1 MFSRLTQGVS
11 SVLHELS
18 GEDRFDGDFQQ
29 DGPVPQPRPDA
40 EASLEGTEGSEEVLE
55 RLAQTE
61 QLVVQLK
68 ELIREK
74 DSQLAST
81 EKKLKEEK
89 EQAEVKFTKLK
100 LQAKAKTAALN
111 KQLSELKGKEA
122 LNSSQL
128 SLEQDG
134 PVPQPRPDA
143 EASLEGTEGSEEV
156 LERLAQTEQLVVQL
170 KELIREKDS
179 QLASTEKKLKEEK
192 EQAEVKFTK
201 LKLQAKAKTAALNKQ
216 LNELKGK
223 EALNSSQ
230 NSESS
235 FQMAPEV
242 EEELQQLKEKLS
254 QAESTNMSLQHQ
266 LWEAEQR
273 VREEGHA
280 EQVRI
285 LQTVVRE
292 KDVRFQE
299 QILKHEQEL
308 LNLTQVSNDLD
319 LQQALRVSQQRIEE
333 LEESLR
339 SRSEVLEMLQQEL
352 NSADQQK
359 QILTAQFRQMELE
372 LAEAR
377 RLREEERQQWAMRAE
392 EELQALRARLEASG
406 SEGEQTV
413 NSLNTELRKKTTE
426 TDEMR
431 AKLES
436 AGREKEE
443 MLEKLKDKE
452 NAFEAELAKMK
463 ACLEA
468 RLETSESER
477 EQIIS
482 TLNINVTQLNAELL
496 KKTTEMDEMRAKLE
510 SGEREKEEML
520 EKVRQRESAFEA
532 ELTNLKVSLET
543 RLEAS
548 EKERDQNISALN
560 AELLKKTAEVD
571 EIREKLDS
579 GQREKEE
586 MLEKLKDKE
595 NAFEAEM
602 AKMKACLEARLETS
616 ESEREQIISTLN
628 INVTQ
633 LNAELLKKTTEMDEM
648 RAKLESG
655 EREKEEM
662 LEKMKE
668 RESSFEAELTN
679 LKVSLETRLEASE
692 KERDQNISALNAEL
706 VKKTAEVDE
715 IRANLESGQ
724 REKEEMLEKIKE
736 RECAFEAELAKM
748 KACLEARLETSES
761 EREQIISTLNINVT
775 QLNAEL
781 VKKTTELDE
790 MRAKLESGEREKEEM
805 VEKVRQRES
814 AFEADLTN
822 LKVSLETRLEA
833 SEKERD
839 QNISALNAE
848 LVKKTAEMDE
858 LRAKLE
864 SGEREKEEMLEKMKE
879 RESSFEA
886 ELTNLKVSLETRLET
901 SEMERDQNI
910 SALNAELVK
919 KTAETDE
926 IRAKL
931 ESGQREKEEML
942 EKLKDKENAFEAEMA
957 KMKACLEARLESSES
972 EREQII
978 STLNINVT
986 QLNAELLKKTT
997 EMDEM
1002 RAKLESGER
1011 EKEEMLEKMKERESS
1026 FEAELTN
1033 LKVSLETR
1041 LETLEN
1047 ERNQNI
1053 SALNAELVKKTTE
1066 VDEIRAKLESAER
1079 EREEMLEK
1087 IKGRECAFEAEL
1099 AKMKACLEAR
1109 LETSESEREQII
1121 STLNIN
1127 VTQLNAELVKKATEL
1142 DEMRARLE
1150 SGEREKEEMVEKLR
1164 EREFSFEAELTNL
1177 KVSLETRLEASEKER
1192 DQNISAL
1199 NAELVKKTAEMDE
1212 LRAKLESGQREKEE
1226 MLVKIRESENTFE
1239 SELTNLKVS
1248 LEAKLETT
1256 ESEKEQTISAL
1267 YAEIL
1272 KKGAEVDEMRSKL
1285 ESEEREK
1292 EEMLEKFKER
1302 ETSFDAELTNL
1313 KASLEARLETTESE
1327 KVQTIS
1333 ALNAELLKT
1342 AMELDEMRAKSQSE
1356 EREKNKMLEKFK
1368 ERETSFAEELTNL
1381 KVSLEARMETTE
1393 SEKEQTISALNAELL
1408 KKTTEFDELR
1418 EKLSD
1423 EKREILEMLQERQI
1437 RFETELANL
1446 QACLEVAE
1454 SQKEEMTKKLEVE
1467 VASRME
1473 ELHHLQEKLN
1483 EVERARE
1490 EESKNERNRLAQMQN
1505 ELESLRETLD
1515 ANKEEQKAGL
1525 QAKDALENLWRG
1537 IQNLTTPG
1545 EAEVEISIPT
1555 HPAQFL
1561 KVLPALEARL
1571 SNLTDE
1577 QQESQACMSQITL
1590 TLQSLQGQLDKST
1603 AEKEKAVARIQELEQ
1618 QLLTVQ
1624 VTGESL
1630 RDHVTDLSVR
1640 DLDRTHQ
1647 DNSGDAHRSEYKFQS
1662 DRVLF
1667 LELQLADRE
1676 KELFDLKE
1684 KLSLTTGKTI
1694 SEEERADSQS
1704 REDIA
1709 GLHDNSTALSEVL
1722 EGTQEEETTLVA
1734 VDTSVLSVS
1743 AGNESSPEIIAPQPV
1758 SPGESKGTSSDEMVT
1773 SSDSEVPH
1781 SSWTLLEAVNQDG
1794 TKEWAPQIQD
1804 FASLRLSTQSWE
1816 ETCEEHVASTS
1827 CLVDIESPSLV
1838 IRETVQ
1844 IRLGQQE
1851 GSLLNTDSNTGQAFA
1866 QVLAE
1871 EIQKR
1876 YSELLGE
1883 LQQFKDTALQSQERV
1898 FQLEEELRSLT
1909 DSKNEVQCKADI
1921 YKKELIEVKALFE
1934 QEKIDR
1940 QNVAEQFE
1948 NLQEEAFSKDD
1959 KMKALQESLDEVHQ
1973 RLFEQEGQARMLA
1986 AQLEDR
1992 ELTSSE
1998 LEQKLV
2004 DMEGRLVQISH
2015 EADIA
2020 KAALIDRTAD
2030 LEGLQKCLSQKD
2042 QEMMEL
2048 NESMTAKLLQ
2058 AGEERFTMS
2067 SEVKKLKEQI
2077 HELEIVRDY
2086 QQKILEDKTSE
2097 CEELVALR
2105 KENDDLNTQMAAL
2118 KKNGE
2123 QVKRKLQAALIQ
2135 RKELIKKVADFEKEA
2150 EIKEEKERDGTE
2162 EITLQF
2168 KNEIKEKE
2176 REIQRLD
2183 VLLQETRDDLN
2194 IKEETL
2200 TSLKQKISK
2209 QDQALTESRAEIEHL
2224 TERYVQLNEQQM
2236 SQMAEDRNRLLSQI
2250 ASMESDIE
2258 ILHKKLQEST
2268 DANEDT
2274 VVKAQEND
2282 RHHLEQMKQ
2291 QKEEYSDLFERLQ
2304 TEEREKNGLLN
2315 RIVELEGLL
2324 ESKND
2329 TDKVNSVNVEGNV
2342 GSATQNLEKPKTN
2355 DWVDFTSA
2363 ETKTQQH
2370 KPGEQ
2375 SQQPVVKD
2383 HEDIINGLQEELRVE
2398 QAARAE
2404 LEVRLQESQ
2413 SSQSL
2418 TDSKFKELCKE
2429 LEVLREKERQIDALT
2444 DEMEAIRE
2452 KCQRAE
2458 ANAEKLKVEVD
2469 EAWEA
2474 AKRSISDAESPV
2486 KALQSEVEEFKQF
2499 LKHKNDEIVDLS
2511 QQLSEQ
2517 SSLLLKMQETVL
2529 EKDQLIA
2536 SLQEGL
2542 KAEQDKVKKL
2552 EAEMPQHDEEEKDY
2566 NAKLQQLQRKLQAA
2580 LVSRKEALKQKQLL
2594 KEEQTAAEKIKLELQ
2609 QKLELIEVELN
2620 KSREEREKLIEEVD
2634 RTLLENQSLRASCE
2648 SLKLAMEGVLN
2659 EKDACKRQAE
2669 SAKEESDQ
2677 VCRQLEEKVQSM
2689 KEEYES
2695 LLKSYENVSDEA
2707 ERVRRVLEAA
2717 RQERQELAAKARA
2730 HEAARHEAERLA
2742 EEAMKEVDVVKEKMR
2757 KFAKVKHQKIMD
2769 LEEENE
2775 RLREQEEKKLTKHT
2789 DTELKQ
2795 DLESVKQELE
2805 TLKTNYNIVLGEKNF
2820 LEHEAEELRLRLAED
2835 IDKKDSENL
2844 DTCSVETIKEVK
2856 NFTQQRSPDVIEI
2869 QEYQSDSIA
2878 LEANPTEPLES
2889 IGTALEQ
2896 MMQSNVE
2903 MTAQTEERLKELETS
2918 LKTAENKIRELEAAL
2933 EDHMESRN
2941 KQESMLNAEIASFKQ
2956 QLQESSEREGL
2967 QKEELYKKETQL
2979 QELRASLETERDD
2992 LEEQLMNQLA
3002 QLNGSIA
3009 GYQQEAS
3016 DSRDRLTDMQ
3026 RELEKLERERA
3037 ELEAEV
3043 ASERDRA
3050 ARMEEDMRQ
3059 AQRERAEAESEAG
3072 KQRELE
3078 QKLKSA
3084 QRFKDGSQ
3092 NRTRQLEELL
3102 REKQMEVRQ
3111 LQKDCIEYQERI
3123 SELGK
3128 DVKSLTLGRVEV
3140 SAELDAARLE
3150 IVKIMQDRT
3159 SIASELSMCK
3169 GKLDM
3174 ALEEAKQAQADKIAA
3189 EKMVQLKEAELKADA
3204 ERTLDEVRYRLGAE
3218 LKQMELRLEKSYR
3231 ERERVE
3237 EATLEARSINEA
3249 ADRHSQEMQAR
3260 LDEALARLAAF
3271 SRSMSSLQD
3280 DRDRVLDEAKQWESR
3295 FHSELQEKEADVR
3308 EAETRAK
3315 DLAERL
3321 QRETTQKEE
3330 LQSLLERMQKEGEN
3344 LQLELSEAE
3353 KKHNDSFAALEKER
3367 GDLQQNLAL
3376 VETNLTQ
3383 TRSQLTTLETEAEGL
3398 RHRTKALEE
3407 AVDKLQSDANE
3418 ARAVIKE
3425 RETEER
3431 RLCLRL
3437 EQLETDLA
3445 SSKNLTDTL
3454 QAALDE
3460 KEKREM
3466 ELLGEKEQ
3474 AVTQAVEEARKDA
3487 DVRAEMAEKELKK
3500 KREELRSLEERL
3512 RKAEEDTF
3520 QSRAQLESF
3529 TKAMGSLQDDRDR
3542 VLSQYKQLEERHLQ
3556 VMMDKDSLIQEA
3568 AGENNGLKEEIRA
3581 LLSQRD
3587 DLNAENAKLA
3597 AQLHGYRNDLKQ
3609 VLAMK
3614 DSQHKQILATQV
3626 ERISFLEGEKE
3637 ELESQIQALVKDV
3650 AQGKMPPLEQEILSQ
3665 ASEGIVRAD
3674 KQDAPGAE
3682 VEKLREQLQAARK
3695 HIATLEETLE
3705 LEKETQAV
3713 HSKELKELRWEGGV
3727 LRTEAETAEERVA
3740 ELARDLLMMEQQLL
3754 EEREA
3759 ASQLRAQNQS
3769 FGQAMASLQD
3779 ARDQAVNEAKE
3790 LRLRL
3795 YEVNQTAHPASPPS
3809 GSKGEV
3815 WSLKNA
3821 LSALQND
3828 RERMLEQ
3835 LHLQRSELDR
3845 LGSGEL
3851 SRLTQALVD
3860 ERRRA
3865 GEQEEKIMAEMRHR
3879 DAQMDRYKQELEML
3893 RLERMDWQGQA
3904 ELLKQQTLT
3913 TLSERDQQV
3922 RHLTAM
3928 LEEARTSKLRLE
3940 HTQRQGSH
3948 AVDAAPGGPLEH
3960 NEGYKA
3966 ECIELQRRLDE
3977 ESEQRLRV
3985 EEQLIAAQDRL
3996 KRYTHGEWQTASE
4009 AMMSETAVLIE
4020 PPEGA
4025 VTRTRSGGPGL
4036 LRMLRVAFCSRQ
4048 RTPLLVSLYLL
4059 TVHVLLLLC
4068 MGGYL

>member
-1 MFSRLTQGVS
+1 M
-11 SVLHELS
+11 LS
-18 GEDRFDGDFQQ
+18 LEQ
-29 DGPVPQPRPDA
+29 DGRPQPDA
-40 EASLEGTEGSEEVLE
+40 EASLQGSETSEEVLE

-74 DSQLAST
+74 DSQLART
-81 EKKLKEEK
+81 EKQLKEEK

-100 LQAKAKTAALN
+100 LQAKAKM
-111 KQLSELKGKEA
+111 
-122 LNSSQL
+122 
-128 SLEQDG
+128 
-134 PVPQPRPDA
+134 
-143 EASLEGTEGSEEV
+143 
-156 LERLAQTEQLVVQL
+156 
-170 KELIREKDS
+170 
-179 QLASTEKKLKEEK
+179 
-192 EQAEVKFTK
+192 
-201 LKLQAKAKTAALNKQ
+201 AALNKQ
-216 LNELKGK
+216 LNELKGQ
-223 EALNSSQ
+223 EALYSSQ

-254 QAESTNMSLQHQ
+254 QAESANKTLQHQ

-285 LQTVVRE
+285 LQAVVRE
-292 KDVRFQE
+292 KDVRFEE
-299 QILKHEQEL
+299 QIFKHEQEL

-319 LQQALRVSQQRIEE
+319 LQQALRASQQRIEE

-377 RLREEERQQWAMRAE
+377 RLREEERQQWAMQAE
-392 EELQALRARLEASG
+392 KDLQALRATLEASG
-406 SEGEQTV
+406 SEREQTV
-413 NSLNTELRKKTTE
+413 NSLNTELLKKTTE
-426 TDEMR
+426 MDEMR

-436 AGREKEE
+436 AEREKEETLQKLKDKEDAFEAELTKMKVCLEARLETSESEREQTISTLNINVTQLNAELLKKTTELDEMRAKLESREREKEEMLESMKERETSFEAELTNLKVSLETRLKTSENERDQNISSLNAELLKKTAEVDEIREKLESGQREKEEMLVKIKERECAFEADLTKMKGSLETRLETLENESNQNISALNSELLKKTTEMDEMRAKLESAEREKEE

-452 NAFEAELAKMK
+452 NAFEAELTNLKGSLEARLETSESEREQTISTLNISVTQLNAELLKKTTELDEMRAKLESREREKEEMLEKMKERETNFETELTNLKVSLETRLEMLENESNQNISALNSDLLKKTTEMDEMREKLESAERQKEETLEKLKDKENAFEAELAKMK
-463 ACLEA
+463 VCLEA

-477 EQIIS
+477 EQTIS

-496 KKTTEMDEMRAKLE
+496 KKTTELDEMRTKLE
-510 SGEREKEEML
+510 SSEREKDEML
-520 EKVRQRESAFEA
+520 EKMKERETNFET

-543 RLEAS
+543 RLETL
-548 EKERDQNISALN
+548 ENERDQNISAHN

-571 EIREKLDS
+571 EIREKLES
-579 GQREKEE
+579 GQREKEEMLVKIKERECAFEAELTKMKGSLETRLETLENESNQNISALNAELLKKTTEMDEMRAKLESAEREKEETLEKLKERETSFEAELTNLKVSLEARLETTESEKEQTISALNSELLKKATEMDEMRAKLESAERLKEE

-595 NAFEAEM
+595 NAFEAELTNL
-602 AKMKACLEARLETS
+602 KVSLEARLETT
-616 ESEREQIISTLN
+616 ESEKEQTISTLN
-628 INVTQ
+628 ISVTQ
-633 LNAELLKKTTEMDEM
+633 LNAELLKKTTELDEM

-668 RESSFEAELTN
+668 RETSFETELTN
-679 LKVSLETRLEASE
+679 LKISLETRLETTESE
-692 KERDQNISALNAEL
+692 KEQ
-706 VKKTAEVDE
+706 T
-715 IRANLESGQ
+715 
-724 REKEEMLEKIKE
+724 
-736 RECAFEAELAKM
+736 
-748 KACLEARLETSES
+748 
-761 EREQIISTLNINVT
+761 ISTLNISVT

-781 VKKTTELDE
+781 LKKTTELDE
-790 MRAKLESGEREKEEM
+790 MRAKLESR
-805 VEKVRQRES
+805 
-814 AFEADLTN
+814 
-822 LKVSLETRLEA
+822 
-833 SEKERD
+833 
-839 QNISALNAE
+839 
-848 LVKKTAEMDE
+848 
-858 LRAKLE
+858 
-864 SGEREKEEMLEKMKE
+864 EREKEEMLEKMKE
-879 RESSFEA
+879 RETNFEAELTNLKISLETRLETLENERDQNISALNAELLKKTAVVDEIREKLESEEREKNEMLEKFKERETSFEA

-901 SEMERDQNI
+901 SENERDQNI
-910 SALNAELVK
+910 SALNSELLR
-919 KTAETDE
+919 KTAELDE

-942 EKLKDKENAFEAEMA
+942 ET
-957 KMKACLEARLESSES
+957 MK
-972 EREQII
+972 
-978 STLNINVT
+978 
-986 QLNAELLKKTT
+986 K
-997 EMDEM
+997 
-1002 RAKLESGER
+1002 
-1011 EKEEMLEKMKERESS
+1011 REST
-1026 FEAELTN
+1026 FETELTN
-1033 LKVSLETR
+1033 LK
-1041 LETLEN
+1041 
-1047 ERNQNI
+1047 I
-1053 SALNAELVKKTTE
+1053 
-1066 VDEIRAKLESAER
+1066 
-1079 EREEMLEK
+1079 
-1087 IKGRECAFEAEL
+1087 
-1099 AKMKACLEAR
+1099 
-1109 LETSESEREQII
+1109 
-1121 STLNIN
+1121 
-1127 VTQLNAELVKKATEL
+1127 
-1142 DEMRARLE
+1142 
-1150 SGEREKEEMVEKLR
+1150 
-1164 EREFSFEAELTNL
+1164 
-1177 KVSLETRLEASEKER
+1177 
-1192 DQNISAL
+1192 
-1199 NAELVKKTAEMDE
+1199 
-1212 LRAKLESGQREKEE
+1212 
-1226 MLVKIRESENTFE
+1226 
-1239 SELTNLKVS
+1239 
-1248 LEAKLETT
+1248 
-1256 ESEKEQTISAL
+1256 
-1267 YAEIL
+1267 
-1272 KKGAEVDEMRSKL
+1272 
-1285 ESEEREK
+1285 
-1292 EEMLEKFKER
+1292 
-1302 ETSFDAELTNL
+1302 
-1313 KASLEARLETTESE
+1313 SLEARL
-1327 KVQTIS
+1327 
-1333 ALNAELLKT
+1333 
-1342 AMELDEMRAKSQSE
+1342 
-1356 EREKNKMLEKFK
+1356 
-1368 ERETSFAEELTNL
+1368 
-1381 KVSLEARMETTE
+1381 ETTE

-1408 KKTTEFDELR
+1408 KKTSELVELR
-1418 EKLSD
+1418 EKLSA
-1423 EKREILEMLQERQI
+1423 EERESLETLQERQI
-1437 RFETELANL
+1437 TFETKLTNL

-1454 SQKEEMTKKLEVE
+1454 SQKEQMTKKLEVE

-1473 ELHHLQEKLN
+1473 ERHHLQEKLN

-1490 EESKNERNRLAQMQN
+1490 EESKSERDRLAQMQN

-1525 QAKDALENLWRG
+1525 QAKDALEKLWRG

-1545 EAEVEISIPT
+1545 EAAMEISIPT
-1555 HPAQFL
+1555 DPAQFL
-1561 KVLPALEARL
+1561 EVLPCLEARL

-1577 QQESQACMSQITL
+1577 HQESQACMSQITL

-1603 AEKEKAVARIQELEQ
+1603 AEREEAVARIQELEHQ
-1618 QLLTVQ
+1618 RLTVQ

-1630 RDHVTDLSVR
+1630 RDHGTDLSVR

-1647 DNSGDAHRSEYKFQS
+1647 GNSGDGHSSENKFQT
-1662 DRVLF
+1662 DRIQF
-1667 LELQLADRE
+1667 LEQQLADRE
-1676 KELFDLKE
+1676 RELFALKE

-1694 SEEERADSQS
+1694 PEEESSNSPS

-1709 GLHDNSTALSEVL
+1709 GLYDNSTALSEVL
-1722 EGTQEEETTLVA
+1722 ESTQEEETTLVA
-1734 VDTSVLSVS
+1734 VDTSAMSVS
-1743 AGNESSPEIIAPQPV
+1743 AGNESSPDLIAPQPE

-1773 SSDSEVPH
+1773 SSDSEVAH

-1794 TKEWAPQIQD
+1794 TQEWAPQIQD

-1838 IRETVQ
+1838 IRETVHV
-1844 IRLGQQE
+1844 RLGQQE
-1851 GSLLNTDSNTGQAFA
+1851 GSLLNTDSSTGQAFA
-1866 QVLAE
+1866 QILAE

-1883 LQQFKDTALQSQERV
+1883 LQQLKDTALQSQERV
-1898 FQLEEELRSLT
+1898 FQLEEALKSLT

-1921 YKKELIEVKALFE
+1921 YEKELIEVKALFE

-1948 NLQEEAFSKDD
+1948 NLQEEALSKDD
-1959 KMKALQESLDEVHQ
+1959 KMKALQASLDEVHQ
-1973 RLFEQEGQARMLA
+1973 RLVEQQGQARMLA
-1986 AQLEDR
+1986 VQLEDR

-2004 DMEGRLVQISH
+2004 DMEGRLVQVSQ
-2015 EADIA
+2015 EADMA
-2020 KAALIDRTAD
+2020 KAALIARTAE

-2058 AGEERFTMS
+2058 AGEERFTVS

-2077 HELEIVRDY
+2077 HELESVRDD
-2086 QQKILEDKTSE
+2086 QQKIIEDKTAE

-2105 KENDDLNTQMAAL
+2105 TENDDLNIQMAAL

-2150 EIKEEKERDGTE
+2150 ESREEKERDGTE

-2176 REIQRLD
+2176 KEIQRLD

-2200 TSLKQKISK
+2200 KSLKQKISK

-2236 SQMAEDRNRLLSQI
+2236 SQMAEDKNRLLSQI

-2258 ILHKKLQEST
+2258 ILHKKLQEAT
-2268 DANEDT
+2268 DAHEDA
-2274 VVKAQEND
+2274 VVKAQEKA

-2304 TEEREKNGLLN
+2304 TEEREKTGLLN

-2329 TDKVNSVNVEGNV
+2329 TDKVVSVNVEGNV
-2342 GSATQNLEKPKTN
+2342 GMSATQNLEKPETN
-2355 DWVDFTSA
+2355 DWVQEDWVDFTPA
-2363 ETKTQQH
+2363 ETTTQQH

-2375 SQQPVVKD
+2375 SQQPVAKD
-2383 HEDIINGLQEELRVE
+2383 HEDIINALQEEFRVE

-2429 LEVLREKERQIDALT
+2429 LEALREKERQIDALT
-2444 DEMEAIRE
+2444 EEMEALRE

-2458 ANAEKLKVEVD
+2458 ANAVKLRAEVD

-2474 AKRSISDAESPV
+2474 AKRSISDAESPI

-2499 LKHKNDEIVDLS
+2499 LKNKNDEIVDLS

-2529 EKDQLIA
+2529 EKDQQIA

-2542 KAEQDKVKKL
+2542 KAEQDKVQKL
-2552 EAEMPQHDEEEKDY
+2552 EAEMPQREEEEKD
-2566 NAKLQQLQRKLQAA
+2566 NSAKLQQLQRKLQAA
-2580 LVSRKEALKQKQLL
+2580 LVSRKEALKEKQVL

-2634 RTLLENQSLRASCE
+2634 RTLLENQSLHASCE

-2669 SAKEESDQ
+2669 SAKEESEQ

-2717 RQERQELAAKARA
+2717 RQERQELAGKARA
-2730 HEAARHEAERLA
+2730 HEAARQEAERLA

-2775 RLREQEEKKLTKHT
+2775 RLRDQEEKKLTKHT

-2795 DLESVKQELE
+2795 ELKRVKQELE
-2805 TLKTNYNIVLGEKNF
+2805 TLKTNYNIVMDEKKS
-2820 LEHEAEELRLRLAED
+2820 LEHEAEELRQRLAED
-2835 IDKKDSENL
+2835 IDKKGSENL
-2844 DTCSVETIKEVK
+2844 DTCSMETIKEVK
-2856 NFTQQRSPDVIEI
+2856 IVTQQRSPDLIEI
-2869 QEYQSDSIA
+2869 QENQSDSIPPD
-2878 LEANPTEPLES
+2878 ANPTKPLES

-2896 MMQSNVE
+2896 KVQANVE

-2941 KQESMLNAEIASFKQ
+2941 KQESTLNAELASLKQ

-2967 QKEELYKKETQL
+2967 QKEKIFKKETQL
-2979 QELRASLETERDD
+2979 QELRTSLETERDD
-2992 LEEQLMNQLA
+2992 LEERLMNQLA

-3059 AQRERAEAESEAG
+3059 AQRERAEAEGEAG

-3084 QRFKDGSQ
+3084 QRFKEGNQ

-3128 DVKSLTLGRVEV
+3128 DVKSLTLGRDEV
-3140 SAELDAARLE
+3140 SAELEAARLE
-3150 IVKIMQDRT
+3150 IAKIMQDRK
-3159 SIASELSMCK
+3159 SIASELSTYK

-3174 ALEEAKQAQADKIAA
+3174 ALEEAKQAQAEKIAA
-3189 EKMVQLKEAELKADA
+3189 EQMVQRREAELKADA

-3231 ERERVE
+3231 EREREE
-3237 EATLEARSINEA
+3237 EATLEARSIAEA
-3249 ADRHSQEMQAR
+3249 TDRHAQEMQAR

-3295 FHSELQEKEADVR
+3295 FHRELQEKEADVR
-3308 EAETRAK
+3308 QAETRAK
-3315 DLAERL
+3315 ELTERL

-3330 LQSLLERMQKEGEN
+3330 LQSLLERMQKVEEN

-3353 KKHNDSFAALEKER
+3353 KKHNESFAALEKER

-3445 SSKNLTDTL
+3445 SSKNLTDNL

-3487 DVRAEMAEKELKK
+3487 DGRAEMAEKELEK

-3597 AQLHGYRNDLKQ
+3597 AQLHGYRNDLNQ

-3626 ERISFLEGEKE
+3626 ERISFLEREKE
-3637 ELESQIQALVKDV
+3637 NLESQIQALVKDV
-3650 AQGKMPPLEQEILSQ
+3650 AQGKVPPLEQEILSQ

-3695 HIATLEETLE
+3695 RITTLEETLE

-3779 ARDQAVNEAKE
+3779 ARDQAVNETKE

-3795 YEVNQTAHPASPPS
+3795 DEINQTGHPASPPS

-3851 SRLTQALVD
+3851 SRLTQALED

-3940 HTQRQGSH
+3940 HTQRQGSL

-3996 KRYTHGEWQTASE
+3996 KCYTQGEWQTASE

>member
-1 MFSRLTQGVS
+1 MLRSAMFSRLSQGVS
-11 SVLHELS
+11 SVLQELS
-18 GEDRFDGDFQQ
+18 GEERSDGDFQQ
-29 DGPVPQPRPDA
+29 DGPVPQPQPDA
-40 EASLEGTEGSEEVLE
+40 EASLESSGTSEEVLE

-81 EKKLKEEK
+81 EKQHKEEK

-100 LQAKAKTAALN
+100 LQAKAKM
-111 KQLSELKGKEA
+111 
-122 LNSSQL
+122 
-128 SLEQDG
+128 
-134 PVPQPRPDA
+134 
-143 EASLEGTEGSEEV
+143 
-156 LERLAQTEQLVVQL
+156 
-170 KELIREKDS
+170 
-179 QLASTEKKLKEEK
+179 
-192 EQAEVKFTK
+192 
-201 LKLQAKAKTAALNKQ
+201 AALNKQ
-216 LNELKGK
+216 LNELKGQ

-235 FQMAPEV
+235 FQMAPGV

-254 QAESTNMSLQHQ
+254 QAESANKSLQHQ

-285 LQTVVRE
+285 LQAVVKE

-308 LNLTQVSNDLD
+308 LNFTQVSNDPD
-319 LQQALRVSQQRIEE
+319 LQQALRASQQRIEE

-377 RLREEERQQWAMRAE
+377 RLREEERQQWEMRAE
-392 EELQALRARLEASG
+392 EELQALRARLEAST
-406 SEGEQTV
+406 SEREQTV
-413 NSLNTELRKKTTE
+413 NSFNTELLKKTTE
-426 TDEMR
+426 MDEMR

-436 AGREKEE
+436 AEREKEE
-443 MLEKLKDKE
+443 TQEKLKDKE

-463 ACLEA
+463 VCLEA

-477 EQIIS
+477 EQTIS

-496 KKTTEMDEMRAKLE
+496 
-510 SGEREKEEML
+510 
-520 EKVRQRESAFEA
+520 
-532 ELTNLKVSLET
+532 
-543 RLEAS
+543 
-548 EKERDQNISALN
+548 
-560 AELLKKTAEVD
+560 
-571 EIREKLDS
+571 
-579 GQREKEE
+579 
-586 MLEKLKDKE
+586 
-595 NAFEAEM
+595 
-602 AKMKACLEARLETS
+602 
-616 ESEREQIISTLN
+616 
-628 INVTQ
+628 
-633 LNAELLKKTTEMDEM
+633 
-648 RAKLESG
+648 
-655 EREKEEM
+655 
-662 LEKMKE
+662 
-668 RESSFEAELTN
+668 
-679 LKVSLETRLEASE
+679 
-692 KERDQNISALNAEL
+692 
-706 VKKTAEVDE
+706 
-715 IRANLESGQ
+715 
-724 REKEEMLEKIKE
+724 
-736 RECAFEAELAKM
+736 
-748 KACLEARLETSES
+748 
-761 EREQIISTLNINVT
+761 
-775 QLNAEL
+775 
-781 VKKTTELDE
+781 KKTTELDE

-805 VEKVRQRES
+805 LERMKERETS
-814 AFEADLTN
+814 FEAELTN
-822 LKVSLETRLEA
+822 MKVSLETSLETL
-833 SEKERD
+833 ENERD
-839 QNISALNAE
+839 QSISALNAE
-848 LVKKTAEMDE
+848 LLKKTAE
-858 LRAKLE
+858 
-864 SGEREKEEMLEKMKE
+864 
-879 RESSFEA
+879 
-886 ELTNLKVSLETRLET
+886 V
-901 SEMERDQNI
+901 
-910 SALNAELVK
+910 
-919 KTAETDE
+919 DE
-926 IRAKL
+926 IRENL

-942 EKLKDKENAFEAEMA
+942 EKIK
-957 KMKACLEARLESSES
+957 
-972 EREQII
+972 
-978 STLNINVT
+978 
-986 QLNAELLKKTT
+986 
-997 EMDEM
+997 
-1002 RAKLESGER
+1002 
-1011 EKEEMLEKMKERESS
+1011 EKERT

-1033 LKVSLETR
+1033 MKVSLETR
-1041 LETLEN
+1041 LETSEN
-1047 ERNQNI
+1047 ERDQNI
-1053 SALNAELVKKTTE
+1053 SSLNSELLKKT
-1066 VDEIRAKLESAER
+1066 
-1079 EREEMLEK
+1079 
-1087 IKGRECAFEAEL
+1087 
-1099 AKMKACLEAR
+1099 
-1109 LETSESEREQII
+1109 
-1121 STLNIN
+1121 
-1127 VTQLNAELVKKATEL
+1127 TEL
-1142 DEMRARLE
+1142 DEMRA
-1150 SGEREKEEMVEKLR
+1150 
-1164 EREFSFEAELTNL
+1164 
-1177 KVSLETRLEASEKER
+1177 
-1192 DQNISAL
+1192 
-1199 NAELVKKTAEMDE
+1199 
-1212 LRAKLESGQREKEE
+1212 
-1226 MLVKIRESENTFE
+1226 
-1239 SELTNLKVS
+1239 
-1248 LEAKLETT
+1248 
-1256 ESEKEQTISAL
+1256 
-1267 YAEIL
+1267 
-1272 KKGAEVDEMRSKL
+1272 KL

-1292 EEMLEKFKER
+1292 NEMLEKFKER
-1302 ETSFDAELTNL
+1302 ETSFEAELTNM
-1313 KASLEARLETTESE
+1313 KASLEARS
-1327 KVQTIS
+1327 
-1333 ALNAELLKT
+1333 
-1342 AMELDEMRAKSQSE
+1342 
-1356 EREKNKMLEKFK
+1356 
-1368 ERETSFAEELTNL
+1368 
-1381 KVSLEARMETTE
+1381 ETTE

-1408 KKTTEFDELR
+1408 KKTTELDELR
-1418 EKLSD
+1418 EQLSA
-1423 EKREILEMLQERQI
+1423 EERESLETLQERQV
-1437 RFETELANL
+1437 RFETELTNL

-1454 SQKEEMTKKLEVE
+1454 NQKEEMAKKLEVE
-1467 VASRME
+1467 VASHME
-1473 ELHHLQEKLN
+1473 ELHHLQEKLK

-1490 EESKNERNRLAQMQN
+1490 EESESERDRLVEMKN

-1525 QAKDALENLWRG
+1525 QAKDALEKLWRG
-1537 IQNLTTPG
+1537 IHNLTTAV
-1545 EAEVEISIPT
+1545 EAEVEMSIPT
-1555 HPAQFL
+1555 DPAQFL
-1561 KVLPALEARL
+1561 ELLPALEARL

-1577 QQESQACMSQITL
+1577 QQESQTCMTNITL

-1603 AEKEKAVARIQELEQ
+1603 AEREEAVARIQELEQ
-1618 QLLTVQ
+1618 HLQ

-1630 RDHVTDLSVR
+1630 HDHVTDLSVR

-1647 DNSGDAHRSEYKFQS
+1647 DNSEDGHSSENKFQT
-1662 DRVLF
+1662 DQILF
-1667 LELQLADRE
+1667 LEQQLADRE
-1676 KELFDLKE
+1676 RELFALKE
-1684 KLSLTTGKTI
+1684 KLSLTTSKTI
-1694 SEEERADSQS
+1694 PEEEGADSPS
-1704 REDIA
+1704 RGDIA
-1709 GLHDNSTALSEVL
+1709 GLHDNPTALSEVL

-1743 AGNESSPEIIAPQPV
+1743 AGNESSPELIAPQPE

-1773 SSDSEVPH
+1773 SSDSEVAH

-1794 TKEWAPQIQD
+1794 NQEWAPQIQD

-1816 ETCEEHVASTS
+1816 ETCEEHVATTS
-1827 CLVDIESPSLV
+1827 CIVDIESPSLV
-1838 IRETVQ
+1838 IHETVQ
-1844 IRLGQQE
+1844 VRLGQQE
-1851 GSLLNTDSNTGQAFA
+1851 GSLLNTDFSTGQAFA
-1866 QVLAE
+1866 QLLAE

-1883 LQQFKDTALQSQERV
+1883 LQQLKDTALQSQERV
-1898 FQLEEELRSLT
+1898 IQLEEAMKSLT
-1909 DSKNEVQCKADI
+1909 DSKSEVQSKANI
-1921 YKKELIEVKALFE
+1921 YENELIEVKALFE

-1948 NLQEEAFSKDD
+1948 NLQEEVFSKDD
-1959 KMKALQESLDEVHQ
+1959 KMKALQASLDEVHQ
-1973 RLFEQEGQARMLA
+1973 RLVEQEGQARMLT

-1992 ELTSSE
+1992 ELTSSK

-2004 DMEGRLVQISH
+2004 DMEGRLVQISQ
-2015 EADIA
+2015 EADMA
-2020 KAALIDRTAD
+2020 KAALIDRTTE
-2030 LEGLQKCLSQKD
+2030 LEDLQKCLSQKD

-2048 NESMTAKLLQ
+2048 SESMTAKLLQ
-2058 AGEERFTMS
+2058 AGEEKFAAS
-2067 SEVKKLKEQI
+2067 SEVKKLQEQI
-2077 HELEIVRDY
+2077 HELESVRGD
-2086 QQKILEDKTSE
+2086 QQKIIEDKTAE

-2105 KENDDLNTQMAAL
+2105 KEKDDLNTQMAAM
-2118 KKNGE
+2118 KKDGE
-2123 QVKRKLQAALIQ
+2123 LVKRKLQAALIQ

-2150 EIKEEKERDGTE
+2150 ESREEKERDGSE
-2162 EITLQF
+2162 EMTLQF

-2176 REIQRLD
+2176 KEIQRLD
-2183 VLLQETRDDLN
+2183 ALLQETRDDLN

-2200 TSLKQKISK
+2200 TSLKQKISN
-2209 QDQALTESRAEIEHL
+2209 QDQALIESRAEIEHL

-2236 SQMAEDRNRLLSQI
+2236 SQMTEDKNRLLSQI
-2250 ASMESDIE
+2250 ASMESDTE
-2258 ILHKKLQEST
+2258 ILHKKLQEAT
-2268 DANEDT
+2268 DAHEDA
-2274 VVKAQEND
+2274 VMKAQEKD

-2291 QKEEYSDLFERLQ
+2291 QKEEYFFERLQ
-2304 TEEREKNGLLN
+2304 TEEREKSGLLN

-2324 ESKND
+2324 ESKNH
-2329 TDKVNSVNVEGNV
+2329 TDKVVSVNVEKNV
-2342 GSATQNLEKPKTN
+2342 GSATKNLEKPETN
-2355 DWVDFTSA
+2355 DWVQEDWVDFTSA
-2363 ETKTQQH
+2363 ETETQQQ

-2375 SQQPVVKD
+2375 SQQPMVKD
-2383 HEDIINGLQEELRVE
+2383 HEDIINALQEELRVE

-2413 SSQSL
+2413 SSQSV

-2429 LEVLREKERQIDALT
+2429 LEALREKERQIDALT
-2444 DEMEAIRE
+2444 EEMEVLRE
-2452 KCQRAE
+2452 KRQRAE
-2458 ANAEKLKVEVD
+2458 ANAEKLKAEVD

-2474 AKRSISDAESPV
+2474 AKRSMSDAESPI

-2499 LKHKNDEIVDLS
+2499 LKNKNDEIVDLS

-2529 EKDQLIA
+2529 EKDQQIA

-2552 EAEMPQHDEEEKDY
+2552 EAEMPQREEEEKD
-2566 NAKLQQLQRKLQAA
+2566 NSAKLQQLQRKLQAA
-2580 LVSRKEALKQKQLL
+2580 LVSRKEVLKDKQVL
-2594 KEEQTAAEKIKLELQ
+2594 KEEQAAAEKIKLELQ

-2634 RTLLENQSLRASCE
+2634 RTLLENQSLHASCE
-2648 SLKLAMEGVLN
+2648 SLKLAMESVLN
-2659 EKDACKRQAE
+2659 EKDACKHQAE
-2669 SAKEESDQ
+2669 SAKEESEQ

-2717 RQERQELAAKARA
+2717 RQERQESAAKARA
-2730 HEAARHEAERLA
+2730 HEAARQEAERLA
-2742 EEAMKEVDVVKEKMR
+2742 GEAMKEVDVVKDKMR

-2789 DTELKQ
+2789 DTELKRE
-2795 DLESVKQELE
+2795 LERVKQELE
-2805 TLKTNYNIVLGEKNF
+2805 TLKTNYNIVMDEKNS
-2820 LEHEAEELRLRLAED
+2820 LEHEAEELRQRLAED
-2835 IDKKDSENL
+2835 IDKRGSENL

-2856 NFTQQRSPDVIEI
+2856 IATQQKSPDLIEI
-2869 QEYQSDSIA
+2869 QEYQRDGVPP
-2878 LEANPTEPLES
+2878 EANPKES

-2896 MMQSNVE
+2896 EVQANVE

-2941 KQESMLNAEIASFKQ
+2941 KQEPALNAELASLKQ
-2956 QLQESSEREGL
+2956 QLQESSEKEGL
-2967 QKEELYKKETQL
+2967 QKEELSKKETQL
-2979 QELRASLETERDD
+2979 QELRTSLEAERDD
-2992 LEEQLMNQLA
+2992 LEERLMNQLA

-3059 AQRERAEAESEAG
+3059 AQRERAEAEAETG

-3084 QRFKDGSQ
+3084 QRFKEGSQ

-3128 DVKSLTLGRVEV
+3128 DVKSLNLGRDEV
-3140 SAELDAARLE
+3140 SAELEAARLE
-3150 IVKIMQDRT
+3150 IAKIMQDRT
-3159 SIASELSMCK
+3159 GIASELSTCK

-3174 ALEEAKQAQADKIAA
+3174 ALEEAKQAQADKLSA
-3189 EKMVQLKEAELKADA
+3189 EQMVQRKEAELKADA

-3231 ERERVE
+3231 EREREE
-3237 EATLEARSINEA
+3237 EATLEARSIAEA
-3249 ADRHSQEMQAR
+3249 ADRHAQKMQAR

-3295 FHSELQEKEADVR
+3295 FHSELQEKEADVQ

-3315 DLAERL
+3315 ELAEQL

-3330 LQSLLERMQKEGEN
+3330 LQSLLERMQKAEEN
-3344 LQLELSEAE
+3344 LHLELSEAE
-3353 KKHNDSFAALEKER
+3353 KKYNESLAALEKER
-3367 GDLQQNLAL
+3367 GDLQKNLAL

-3418 ARAVIKE
+3418 ARVVIKE

-3445 SSKNLTDTL
+3445 SSKNLTDNL

-3487 DVRAEMAEKELKK
+3487 DGRAEMAEKELEK

-3556 VMMDKDSLIQEA
+3556 VMMEKDSLIQEA

-3597 AQLHGYRNDLKQ
+3597 AQLHGYRNDLNQ

-3626 ERISFLEGEKE
+3626 ERISFLEREKE
-3637 ELESQIQALVKDV
+3637 DLESQIQALVKDV
-3650 AQGKMPPLEQEILSQ
+3650 AQGKAPPLEQEILSQ
-3665 ASEGIVRAD
+3665 ASEGIVRVD

-3695 HIATLEETLE
+3695 RIATLEETLE

-3727 LRTEAETAEERVA
+3727 LRTETETAEERVA

-3795 YEVNQTAHPASPPS
+3795 DEINRMGHPASPPS

-3845 LGSGEL
+3845 LGSVNYPG
-3851 SRLTQALVD
+3851 S
-3860 ERRRA
+3860 
-3865 GEQEEKIMAEMRHR
+3865 
-3879 DAQMDRYKQELEML
+3879 L
-3893 RLERMDWQGQA
+3893 RLWRM
-3904 ELLKQQTLT
+3904 
-3913 TLSERDQQV
+3913 R
-3922 RHLTAM
+3922 
-3928 LEEARTSKLRLE
+3928 EEG
-3940 HTQRQGSH
+3940 QGS
-3948 AVDAAPGGPLEH
+3948 
-3960 NEGYKA
+3960 KRKRSW
-3966 ECIELQRRLDE
+3966 QR
-3977 ESEQRLRV
+3977 
-3985 EEQLIAAQDRL
+3985 
-3996 KRYTHGEWQTASE
+3996 
-4009 AMMSETAVLIE
+4009 
-4020 PPEGA
+4020 
-4025 VTRTRSGGPGL
+4025 
-4036 LRMLRVAFCSRQ
+4036 
-4048 RTPLLVSLYLL
+4048 
-4059 TVHVLLLLC
+4059 
-4068 MGGYL
+4068 

>member
-11 SVLHELS
+11 SVLQELS
-18 GEDRFDGDFQQ
+18 GEERSDGDLQ
-29 DGPVPQPRPDA
+29 DGPVPQSQPDA
-40 EASLEGTEGSEEVLE
+40 EASLEDSGTSEEVLE

-81 EKKLKEEK
+81 EKQLKEEK

-100 LQAKAKTAALN
+100 LQAKAKMAALN
-111 KQLSELKGKEA
+111 K
-122 LNSSQL
+122 
-128 SLEQDG
+128 
-134 PVPQPRPDA
+134 R
-143 EASLEGTEGSEEV
+143 
-156 LERLAQTEQLVVQL
+156 
-170 KELIREKDS
+170 
-179 QLASTEKKLKEEK
+179 
-192 EQAEVKFTK
+192 
-201 LKLQAKAKTAALNKQ
+201 
-216 LNELKGK
+216 LNELKGQ

-235 FQMAPEV
+235 FQMAPGV

-254 QAESTNMSLQHQ
+254 QAESANKNLQHQ

-285 LQTVVRE
+285 LQAVVKD

-308 LNLTQVSNDLD
+308 LNLTQVSNDPD
-319 LQQALRVSQQRIEE
+319 LQQALRASQQRIEE

-377 RLREEERQQWAMRAE
+377 RLREEERQQWEMCAE
-392 EELQALRARLEASG
+392 EELQALRARLEASE
-406 SEGEQTV
+406 SEREQTV
-413 NSLNTELRKKTTE
+413 NSELLKKTAE
-426 TDEMR
+426 MDEMR

-436 AGREKEE
+436 AEREKEE
-443 MLEKLKDKE
+443 TLEKLKDKE

-463 ACLEA
+463 VCLEA

-477 EQIIS
+477 EQTIS
-482 TLNINVTQLNAELL
+482 TLSINVTQLNAELL
-496 KKTTEMDEMRAKLE
+496 KKTTDLEEMRAKLE

-520 EKVRQRESAFEA
+520 ERMKERETSFEA
-532 ELTNLKVSLET
+532 ELTNMKVSLET
-543 RLEAS
+543 KLETL
-548 EKERDQNISALN
+548 ENERDQNITALN

-571 EIREKLDS
+571 EIREKLES
-579 GQREKEE
+579 GQREKQET
-586 MLEKLKDKE
+586 LEKMKE
-595 NAFEAEM
+595 RESAFEAELINLKVSLGTILETSENERDQNISSLNAELLKKTAEVDEM
-602 AKMKACLEARLETS
+602 RAKLESEEREKNEMLERMKERETSFEAELTNMKVSLEARLETS
-616 ESEREQIISTLN
+616 ENERDQNTSSLY
-628 INVTQ
+628 
-633 LNAELLKKTTEMDEM
+633 AELLKKTAEVDEI
-648 RAKLESG
+648 REKLESG
-655 EREKEEM
+655 QREKEEM

-668 RESSFEAELTN
+668 REST
-679 LKVSLETRLEASE
+679 
-692 KERDQNISALNAEL
+692 
-706 VKKTAEVDE
+706 
-715 IRANLESGQ
+715 
-724 REKEEMLEKIKE
+724 
-736 RECAFEAELAKM
+736 
-748 KACLEARLETSES
+748 
-761 EREQIISTLNINVT
+761 
-775 QLNAEL
+775 
-781 VKKTTELDE
+781 
-790 MRAKLESGEREKEEM
+790 
-805 VEKVRQRES
+805 
-814 AFEADLTN
+814 
-822 LKVSLETRLEA
+822 
-833 SEKERD
+833 
-839 QNISALNAE
+839 
-848 LVKKTAEMDE
+848 
-858 LRAKLE
+858 
-864 SGEREKEEMLEKMKE
+864 
-879 RESSFEA
+879 FEA

-901 SEMERDQNI
+901 SENERDQNI
-910 SALNAELVK
+910 S
-919 KTAETDE
+919 
-926 IRAKL
+926 
-931 ESGQREKEEML
+931 S
-942 EKLKDKENAFEAEMA
+942 
-957 KMKACLEARLESSES
+957 
-972 EREQII
+972 
-978 STLNINVT
+978 
-986 QLNAELLKKTT
+986 LNAELLKKTA
-997 EMDEM
+997 ELDEM
-1002 RAKLESGER
+1002 RAKLESEER
-1011 EKEEMLEKMKERESS
+1011 EKNEMLERMKARETS

-1041 LETLEN
+1041 LET
-1047 ERNQNI
+1047 
-1053 SALNAELVKKTTE
+1053 
-1066 VDEIRAKLESAER
+1066 
-1079 EREEMLEK
+1079 
-1087 IKGRECAFEAEL
+1087 
-1099 AKMKACLEAR
+1099 
-1109 LETSESEREQII
+1109 
-1121 STLNIN
+1121 
-1127 VTQLNAELVKKATEL
+1127 
-1142 DEMRARLE
+1142 
-1150 SGEREKEEMVEKLR
+1150 
-1164 EREFSFEAELTNL
+1164 
-1177 KVSLETRLEASEKER
+1177 
-1192 DQNISAL
+1192 
-1199 NAELVKKTAEMDE
+1199 
-1212 LRAKLESGQREKEE
+1212 
-1226 MLVKIRESENTFE
+1226 
-1239 SELTNLKVS
+1239 
-1248 LEAKLETT
+1248 
-1256 ESEKEQTISAL
+1256 
-1267 YAEIL
+1267 
-1272 KKGAEVDEMRSKL
+1272 
-1285 ESEEREK
+1285 
-1292 EEMLEKFKER
+1292 
-1302 ETSFDAELTNL
+1302 
-1313 KASLEARLETTESE
+1313 
-1327 KVQTIS
+1327 
-1333 ALNAELLKT
+1333 
-1342 AMELDEMRAKSQSE
+1342 
-1356 EREKNKMLEKFK
+1356 
-1368 ERETSFAEELTNL
+1368 
-1381 KVSLEARMETTE
+1381 TE
-1393 SEKEQTISALNAELL
+1393 SEKEQTISALNAELV
-1408 KKTTEFDELR
+1408 KKTTELDELR
-1418 EKLSD
+1418 EKLSA
-1423 EKREILEMLQERQI
+1423 EERESLEMLQERQI

-1454 SQKEEMTKKLEVE
+1454 NQKEEMTKKLEVE

-1490 EESKNERNRLAQMQN
+1490 EESKSERDRLAQMQN
-1505 ELESLRETLD
+1505 EFESLRETLD

-1525 QAKDALENLWRG
+1525 QAKDALEKLWRG
-1537 IQNLTTPG
+1537 IQILTTAG

-1555 HPAQFL
+1555 DPAQFL
-1561 KVLPALEARL
+1561 EVLPALEARL

-1603 AEKEKAVARIQELEQ
+1603 AEREEAVARIQELEQ

-1647 DNSGDAHRSEYKFQS
+1647 
-1662 DRVLF
+1662 
-1667 LELQLADRE
+1667 
-1676 KELFDLKE
+1676 
-1684 KLSLTTGKTI
+1684 GKTI
-1694 SEEERADSQS
+1694 PEAESADNPS

-1743 AGNESSPEIIAPQPV
+1743 AGNESSPELIAPQPE

-1773 SSDSEVPH
+1773 SSDSEVAH

-1794 TKEWAPQIQD
+1794 TQEWVPQIQD

-1827 CLVDIESPSLV
+1827 CIAESPSLV
-1838 IRETVQ
+1838 IHETVQ
-1844 IRLGQQE
+1844 VRLGQQE
-1851 GSLLNTDSNTGQAFA
+1851 GGLLNTDSSTGQAFA

-1883 LQQFKDTALQSQERV
+1883 LQQLKDTALQSQERV
-1898 FQLEEELRSLT
+1898 FQLEEALKSLT
-1909 DSKNEVQCKADI
+1909 DSKNEVQSKANI
-1921 YKKELIEVKALFE
+1921 YEKELIEVKALFE

-1948 NLQEEAFSKDD
+1948 NLQEEVFSKDD
-1959 KMKALQESLDEVHQ
+1959 KMKALQASLDEVHQ
-1973 RLFEQEGQARMLA
+1973 RLVEQEGQARMLA

-1998 LEQKLV
+1998 LEQKFV
-2004 DMEGRLVQISH
+2004 DMEGRLVQVSQ
-2015 EADIA
+2015 EADMA
-2020 KAALIDRTAD
+2020 KAALIDRTAE

-2058 AGEERFTMS
+2058 AGEEKFAVS

-2077 HELEIVRDY
+2077 HELESVRDD
-2086 QQKILEDKTSE
+2086 QQKLVEDKTAE

-2105 KENDDLNTQMAAL
+2105 KENDDLNTQIAAV
-2118 KKNGE
+2118 KKDGE

-2150 EIKEEKERDGTE
+2150 ESREEKEMDGIE

-2168 KNEIKEKE
+2168 KNEIKDKEK
-2176 REIQRLD
+2176 EIQRLD

-2200 TSLKQKISK
+2200 LSLKQKISN
-2209 QDQALTESRAEIEHL
+2209 QDHALTESSAEIEHL
-2224 TERYVQLNEQQM
+2224 TERYVQLNEIQM
-2236 SQMAEDRNRLLSQI
+2236 SQMGEDKNRLLSQI

-2258 ILHKKLQEST
+2258 ILHKKLQEAT
-2268 DANEDT
+2268 DAHEDA
-2274 VVKAQEND
+2274 VVKAQEKD

-2304 TEEREKNGLLN
+2304 TEEREKTGLLN
-2315 RIVELEGLL
+2315 RIVEIEGLL

-2329 TDKVNSVNVEGNV
+2329 TNKVVSVNVERNV
-2342 GSATQNLEKPKTN
+2342 GSATQNLEKPETN
-2355 DWVDFTSA
+2355 DWVQEDWVDFTSA
-2363 ETKTQQH
+2363 ETETQQH

-2375 SQQPVVKD
+2375 SRQPMVKD
-2383 HEDIINGLQEELRVE
+2383 HEDIINALQEELRVE

-2404 LEVRLQESQ
+2404 FEVRLQESQ

-2418 TDSKFKELCKE
+2418 TDSNFKELCKE
-2429 LEVLREKERQIDALT
+2429 LEALREKERQIDALT
-2444 DEMEAIRE
+2444 EEMEALRE

-2458 ANAEKLKVEVD
+2458 ANAEKLKAEVD

-2474 AKRSISDAESPV
+2474 AKRSISDAESPI

-2499 LKHKNDEIVDLS
+2499 LKNKTDEIVDLS
-2511 QQLSEQ
+2511 QKLSEQ

-2529 EKDQLIA
+2529 EKDQRIA
-2536 SLQEGL
+2536 SLQEWL
-2542 KAEQDKVKKL
+2542 KVEQDKVQKL
-2552 EAEMPQHDEEEKDY
+2552 EAEMPQREEDEKD
-2566 NAKLQQLQRKLQAA
+2566 NSAKLQQLQRKLQAA
-2580 LVSRKEALKQKQLL
+2580 LVSRKAALKEKQVL

-2620 KSREEREKLIEEVD
+2620 KSRDEREKLIEEVD
-2634 RTLLENQSLRASCE
+2634 RTLLENQSLHASCE

-2659 EKDACKRQAE
+2659 EKGACKRQAE
-2669 SAKEESDQ
+2669 SAKEESKQ

-2730 HEAARHEAERLA
+2730 HEAARQEAERLA

-2795 DLESVKQELE
+2795 ELERVKQELE
-2805 TLKTNYNIVLGEKNF
+2805 TLKTNNIVMDENNS
-2820 LEHEAEELRLRLAED
+2820 LEHEADELRQRLAED
-2835 IDKKDSENL
+2835 IDKKSSENL
-2844 DTCSVETIKEVK
+2844 DTCSVETINEVK
-2856 NFTQQRSPDVIEI
+2856 VVTQQRSPDLIKV
-2869 QEYQSDSIA
+2869 QEYQSDSIPP
-2878 LEANPTEPLES
+2878 EANPTKPLES

-2896 MMQSNVE
+2896 EVQANVE
-2903 MTAQTEERLKELETS
+2903 MTAQTDVRLKELETS

-2933 EDHMESRN
+2933 EYHMESRN
-2941 KQESMLNAEIASFKQ
+2941 KQESTLNAELASLKQ
-2956 QLQESSEREGL
+2956 QLQESSERERL
-2967 QKEELYKKETQL
+2967 QKEELSTKETQL
-2979 QELRASLETERDD
+2979 QELCTSLETERDD
-2992 LEEQLMNQLA
+2992 LEERLMNQLA

-3009 GYQQEAS
+3009 SYQQEAS

-3059 AQRERAEAESEAG
+3059 AQRERAEAEAEAG

-3078 QKLKSA
+3078 QKLMSA
-3084 QRFKDGSQ
+3084 QRFKEGSQ

-3111 LQKDCIEYQERI
+3111 LQKDWIEYQERI
-3123 SELGK
+3123 SELSK
-3128 DVKSLTLGRVEV
+3128 DVKSLTLERDEV
-3140 SAELDAARLE
+3140 SAELEAARLE
-3150 IVKIMQDRT
+3150 IAKIMQDRT
-3159 SIASELSMCK
+3159 SIASELSTCK
-3169 GKLDM
+3169 GKLDIV
-3174 ALEEAKQAQADKIAA
+3174 LEEAKQAQADKIAA
-3189 EKMVQLKEAELKADA
+3189 EQMVQRKETELKADA

-3231 ERERVE
+3231 EREREE
-3237 EATLEARSINEA
+3237 EATLKARSIAEA
-3249 ADRHSQEMQAR
+3249 ADRHAQEMQAR

-3295 FHSELQEKEADVR
+3295 FHGELREKEADVR

-3315 DLAERL
+3315 ELAEQL

-3330 LQSLLERMQKEGEN
+3330 LQSLLERMQKAEEN

-3353 KKHNDSFAALEKER
+3353 KKHNESFAALEKER

-3383 TRSQLTTLETEAEGL
+3383 THSQLTTLETEAEGL

-3445 SSKNLTDTL
+3445 SSKNLTDNL

-3487 DVRAEMAEKELKK
+3487 DGRAEMAEKELEK

-3568 AGENNGLKEEIRA
+3568 AGENNSLKEEIRV

-3597 AQLHGYRNDLKQ
+3597 AQLHGYRNDLNQ
-3609 VLAMK
+3609 VLTMK
-3614 DSQHKQILATQV
+3614 DSQHKQILTTQV
-3626 ERISFLEGEKE
+3626 ERISFLEREKE
-3637 ELESQIQALVKDV
+3637 DLKSQIQALVK
-3650 AQGKMPPLEQEILSQ
+3650 GKVPPLEQEILSQ

-3695 HIATLEETLE
+3695 CITTLEETLE

-3769 FGQAMASLQD
+3769 FGQAMTSLQD
-3779 ARDQAVNEAKE
+3779 ARDQAVSEAKE
-3790 LRLRL
+3790 LRLHLDEINR
-3795 YEVNQTAHPASPPS
+3795 TGHPASPPS

-3851 SRLTQALVD
+3851 SRLSQALED

-3922 RHLTAM
+3922 RQLTAI
-3928 LEEARTSKLRLE
+3928 LEEAQSSKLRLE
-3940 HTQRQGSH
+3940 HTQRQGSL

-3960 NEGYKA
+3960 NEGFKA

-3985 EEQLIAAQDRL
+3985 EEQLIAAQDHL
-3996 KRYTHGEWQTASE
+3996 KRYTQGEWQTTSE
-4009 AMMSETAVLIE
+4009 TMSETAVLIE